1 MQAIERIEE
10 RHKKVRGARV
20 VERIEGCY
28 EAQEVPFGM
37 VYRWY
42 PECLVVE
49 CGCGERTTLTGSTT
63 TCVECGTNHA
73 LIVQEWLG
81 AGWPETDEKADE
93 ALHPWRYA
101 GDREGVGLPC

>member
-1 MQAIERIEE
+1 MRARE

-37 VYRWY
+37 VYKWS

-49 CGCGERTTLTGSTT
+49 CGCGKMLTLTCLMA
-63 TCVECGTNHA
+63 TCSECGADHA
-73 LIVQEWLG
+73 AVVREELVGQCSE
-81 AGWPETDEKADE
+81 DE

-101 GDREGVGLPC
+101 GDREGLGLHY